1 MVSGRA
7 CVNAGPVRR
16 LPPRASLLRVC
27 SPSRREPGPSVGW
40 ACPGPQAVSPVRP
53 GHPCCPAVLCSPRG
67 PRATSSLP
75 SASLATGPGAGP
87 VRAAPRT
94 WEELVERGARALQ
107 AGRWD
112 PRGNGRRVGPRG
124 RGDAWPPS
132 REEDPSA
139 AASFP
144 LSMRRCRVRR
154 ETLRP
159 RPLLWVCIPPRA
171 PHPAPRGDRVWCR
184 SPGGLGTR
192 PRPGRPLGCDAVRR
206 PPEGSHVGKVSKEPV
221 RKPGCGTVHRGR
233 LPQSTTLARAA
244 SVVMVNRLCPCFA
257 SSPGARCVS
266 TLGARAPSLLD
277 ALSRCARAA
286 PGPSGGT
293 GVRCVRVG
301 AWSWKRVVFRRF

>member
-7 CVNAGPVRR
+7 CLNAGPVRR

-27 SPSRREPGPSVGW
+27 SPSGREPGPSVGW
-40 ACPGPQAVSPVRP
+40 ACPGPQAVSPIRP
-53 GHPCCPAVLCSPRG
+53 GHPCCPAVPCSPRG

-87 VRAAPRT
+87 VHRLPVLAVRAAPRT
-94 WEELVERGARALQ
+94 WELVERGASALQ

-112 PRGNGRRVGPRG
+112 PRGNGRREGPWG
-124 RGDAWPPS
+124 GGDTWPPS

-144 LSMRRCRVRR
+144 LSMRRCHVRR

-159 RPLLWVCIPPRA
+159 RPLLWGCVPPRA

-192 PRPGRPLGCDAVRR
+192 PRPGARRKGATWVKSPRSRLESRDAAPFIVGAFPRARPSRVRPL
-206 PPEGSHVGKVSKEPV
+206 S
-221 RKPGCGTVHRGR
+221 
-233 LPQSTTLARAA
+233 
-244 SVVMVNRLCPCFA
+244 
-257 SSPGARCVS
+257 
-266 TLGARAPSLLD
+266 
-277 ALSRCARAA
+277 
-286 PGPSGGT
+286 
-293 GVRCVRVG
+293 
-301 AWSWKRVVFRRF
+301 